1 MNHRE
6 QQLRDRVIRN
16 DVPGVDPNEFLRRY
30 LASNF
35 PQTAS
40 IASKQQ
46 RETEVAPMLP
56 GENDLKSIKKP
67 LSGTQ
72 YDKPGVN

>member
-1 MNHRE
+1 MNARE
-6 QQLRDRVIRN
+6 HQLKERDVKRDAPEQN
-16 DVPGVDPNEFLRRY
+16 PVDFMHRY

-35 PQTAS
+35 PQTAA
-40 IASKQQ
+40 IASRQQ
-46 RETEVAPMLP
+46 RDSEVAPMLP

>member
-1 MNHRE
+1 
-6 QQLRDRVIRN
+6 
-16 DVPGVDPNEFLRRY
+16 VDPNEFLRRY

-35 PQTAS
+35 PQTAA